1 MGESTGR
8 PTRGELRA
16 ARAVAAVGV
25 VVWCGIYFG
34 VVDLLTPLE
43 QAPGFSRVYL
53 LEAGWGLLFT
63 VLVSFPLLVLV
74 FRPGAPALLAQVTV
88 VGLAVGLTAMA
99 SGQLAQLVPAAV
111 LVLNAA
117 FAADLARGYVRP
129 PGGWAWPQYDQWV
142 LGAVVVAVPVAANYA
157 WDAMRTFHAAEGP
170 VDETMGLDHWPVQA
184 ALHVAIVLVATVV
197 AAGVALGWA
206 GTLVSALSVSV
217 TAMWLGATSIAYP
230 THAASLGDI
239 AGAAAVFW
247 GLGFGALAVLRRGA
261 RSETAY
267 AAT

>member
-1 MGESTGR
+1 MGEPTGR
-8 PTRGELRA
+8 PTNGELRA

-25 VVWCGIYFG
+25 FVWCGIYFG
-34 VVDLLTPLE
+34 VVDLLTPIE
-43 QAPGFSRVYL
+43 QAPGFFRVYL

-63 VLVSFPLLVLV
+63 VLVSFPLLVLI
-74 FRPGAPALLAQVTV
+74 FRPGAPALLAQVAV

-129 PGGWAWPQYDQWV
+129 PGGWTWPEYDRWV
-142 LGAVVVAVPVAANYA
+142 L
-157 WDAMRTFHAAEGP
+157 
-170 VDETMGLDHWPVQA
+170 GLDHWPMQA
-184 ALHVAIVLVATVV
+184 ALYVAIVLVATVV

-206 GTLVSALSVSV
+206 GTLVSALSVSA
-217 TAMWLGATSIAYP
+217 TAVWLGATSIAYP

-239 AGAAAVFW
+239 VGAAAIVW
-247 GLGFGALAVLRRGA
+247 GLGFGALAVLRRYV

-267 AAT
+267 VAT